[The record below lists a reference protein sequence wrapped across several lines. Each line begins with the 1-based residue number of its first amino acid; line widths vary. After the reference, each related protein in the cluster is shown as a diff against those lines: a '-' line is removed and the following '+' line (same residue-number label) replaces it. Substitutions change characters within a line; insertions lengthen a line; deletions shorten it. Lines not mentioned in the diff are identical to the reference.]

1 MGNLGGRVVGRRRQ
15 TGTVVSTKRK
25 AERTRLMLRP
35 KRAPSRAKQRH
46 RAAFQRVT
54 YSDNSATKPTNWTG
68 VLDLGDA
75 TRIDR
80 SALIGLRVRFHMARS
95 VTVTGGSECL
105 RALVADQL
113 LEDGIPRV
121 RIKRIGQGS
130 RCQHGQCASCLS
142 WPFDA
147 TTLAALIAALPP
159 DEEPDDGGASP

>member
-1 MGNLGGRVVGRRRQ
+1 
-15 TGTVVSTKRK
+15 
-25 AERTRLMLRP
+25 MLRP

-54 YSDNSATKPTNWTG
+54 YSNNSETKPIEWTG

-80 SALIGLRVRFHMARS
+80 DGLLGLRVRFHMARS

-113 LEDGIPRV
+113 VEDGIERV
-121 RIKRIGQGS
+121 RIKRIGYGS
-130 RCQHGQCASCLS
+130 RCQHGQCASCMS
-142 WPFDA
+142 WPLDA
-147 TTLAALIAALPP
+147 TTLAALIDALPV
-159 DEEPDDGGASP
+159 DDEPDDGGASP